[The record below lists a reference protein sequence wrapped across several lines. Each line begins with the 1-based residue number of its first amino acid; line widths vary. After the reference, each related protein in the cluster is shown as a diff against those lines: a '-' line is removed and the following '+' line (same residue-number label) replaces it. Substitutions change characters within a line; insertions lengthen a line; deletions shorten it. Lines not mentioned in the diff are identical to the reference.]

1 MCDMRLGLVKQRREG
16 AAGGYTQTIEQKCL
30 NASTSPALGL
40 LGDSARWPCKK
51 MKWRAESERFG

>member
-1 MCDMRLGLVKQRREG
+1 MKQHREG
-16 AAGGYTQTIEQKCL
+16 VAGGYTQTIEQKCL

-40 LGDSARWPCKK
+40 LGDSARRPCKR